1 MADESRPRIALTT
14 LLLSDYALTAQ
25 DGKISA
31 IGLFS
36 QINIARLP
44 AVHGRLFIVAVLE
57 ADAGV
62 YELQLQVLAPSGE
75 SVLDQSPRLKISVP
89 PNATTA
95 NVVAN
100 LNGMKLSELG
110 RHRIELRNGDQL
122 LGSTPFNVNLVLR
135 SRQVASA

>member
-1 MADESRPRIALTT
+1 MADGRIALTT
-14 LLLSDYALTAQ
+14 LLICDYALTAQ

-36 QINIARLP
+36 QINVARLP

-57 ADAGV
+57 AEPGT
-62 YELQLQVLAPSGE
+62 YELTLQVLAPSGA
-75 SVLDQSPRLKISVP
+75 SVLDRAPQLRIAVP
-89 PNATTA
+89 PGATTA

-100 LNGMKLSELG
+100 LNGMKMSELG
-110 RHRIELRNGDQL
+110 RHRIELRAGDEL

>member
-1 MADESRPRIALTT
+1 MADGRIALTT
-14 LLLSDYALTAQ
+14 LLICDYALTAQ

-36 QINIARLP
+36 QINVARLP

-57 ADAGV
+57 AEPGP
-62 YELQLQVLAPSGE
+62 YELTLQVLAPSGA
-75 SVLDQSPRLKISVP
+75 SVLEQSPQLKITVP
-89 PNATTA
+89 PGATTA

-100 LNGMKLSELG
+100 LNGMKMSELG
-110 RHRIELRNGDQL
+110 RHRIELRAGDEL

>member
-1 MADESRPRIALTT
+1 MADGNIALTT
-14 LLLSDYALTAQ
+14 LLMCDYALTAQ

-36 QINIARLP
+36 QINVARLP

-57 ADAGV
+57 ADPGT
-62 YELQLQVLAPSGE
+62 YELTLQVVAPSGA
-75 SVLDQSPRLKISVP
+75 SVLEQAPRMKISVP
-89 PNATTA
+89 PGATTA

-100 LNGMKLSELG
+100 LNGLKMSELG
-110 RHRIELRNGDQL
+110 RHRIELHSGEQL

>member
-1 MADESRPRIALTT
+1 MADGHIALTT
-14 LLLSDYALTAQ
+14 LLMCDYALTAQ

-36 QINIARLP
+36 QINVARLP

-57 ADAGV
+57 ADPGT
-62 YELQLQVLAPSGE
+62 YELSLQVVAPSGASILE
-75 SVLDQSPRLKISVP
+75 QAPHMKISVP
-89 PNATTA
+89 PAATTA

-100 LNGMKLSELG
+100 LNGLKMSELG
-110 RHRIELRNGDQL
+110 RHRIELRSGDEL

>member
-1 MADESRPRIALTT
+1 MPDGRISVTT
-14 LLLSDYALTAQ
+14 LLICDYALTAQ

-36 QINIARLP
+36 QINVARLP
-44 AVHGRLFIVAVLE
+44 AVHGRLFIVCVLE
-57 ADAGV
+57 AEPGP
-62 YELQLQVLAPSGE
+62 YELSLRVVAPSGA
-75 SVLDQSPRLKISVP
+75 SVLERAPQLKITVP

-95 NVVAN
+95 NVVAD
-100 LNGMKLSELG
+100 LKGLKLEELG
-110 RHRIELRNGDQL
+110 RHRIELRSGGAP

>member
-1 MADESRPRIALTT
+1 MADGRIALTT
-14 LLLSDYALTAQ
+14 LLICDYALTAQ

-36 QINIARLP
+36 QINVARLP

-57 ADAGV
+57 AEPGTF
-62 YELQLQVLAPSGE
+62 ELTLQVLAPSGA
-75 SVLDQSPRLKISVP
+75 SVLDRAPQLRIAVP
-89 PNATTA
+89 PGATTA

-100 LNGMKLSELG
+100 LNGMKMSELG
-110 RHRIELRNGDQL
+110 RHRIELRAGDEL

>member
-1 MADESRPRIALTT
+1 MADGRIALTT
-14 LLLSDYALTAQ
+14 LLICDYALTAQ

-36 QINIARLP
+36 QINVARLP

-57 ADAGV
+57 AEPGT
-62 YELQLQVLAPSGE
+62 YELTLQVLAPSGT
-75 SVLDQSPRLKISVP
+75 SVLDRAPQLRIAVP
-89 PNATTA
+89 PGATTA

-100 LNGMKLSELG
+100 LNGMKMSELG
-110 RHRIELRNGDQL
+110 RHRIELRAGDEL